1 MIDLLLQV
9 LLEIW
14 EILKEASVFLLFGFL
29 LAGTLAVLVPKGL
42 FTRLLG
48 TGKAKS
54 VLWASVIGIPLPLC
68 SCGVVPTALG
78 LRRQGAT
85 SGATVA
91 FLIATPETGVDF
103 DQPDLCP
110 HRPDPDH
117 CPTARRHPHGHFRRL
132 RDQLF
137 RRRSRK
143 GGTRPSPFASTTSR
157 SANWR

>member
-1 MIDLLLQV
+1 MIDVLLQV

-14 EILKEASVFLLFGFL
+14 EILEEASVFLLFGFL

-68 SCGVVPTALG
+68 SCGVLPTALG

-91 FLIATPETGVDF
+91 FLIATPETGIDSISLTYALTDPILTVA
-103 DQPDLCP
+103 
-110 HRPDPDH
+110 RPLAGVL
-117 CPTARRHPHGHFRRL
+117 TALAAG
-132 RDQLF
+132 
-137 RRRSRK
+137 
-143 GGTRPSPFASTTSR
+143 FATNFLGAAR
-157 SANWR
+157 APVQ